1 MAAAEDAVAWAG
13 GVGFVRPLH
22 LPTTPRSLALL
33 TSTIVRME
41 KNDSSGPGL
50 IFMRLAL
57 TPAQAQEHGLLDA
70 DGKAEVDAVPVPV
83 RPSKRSK
90 SAPGSPGSPA
100 GRRVSPTR
108 DEAARPAQRGPSRPT
123 YLDAVPTGQAVTP
136 SALQARGT
144 GCVGPV
150 AGSHRAGPV
159 GGMKGGQRL
168 GAVPQLPRRLGAARA
183 PGSQAPRVH
192 RRRRGGARACRPG

>member
-1 MAAAEDAVAWAG
+1 VEVLCEAADLGPRLERVARPYGVGVYMSGGFDGLKGKRAIADRAMGRDAPTIVLHVGDRDDHGDDIYMAAAWG
-13 GVGFVRPLH
+13 CSRVGRGSRLRPPLH

-83 RPSKRSK
+83 MDAWRPRPSKRSK
-90 SAPGSPGSPA
+90 SRHAE
-100 GRRVSPTR
+100 TR
-108 DEAARPAQRGPSRPT
+108 
-123 YLDAVPTGQAVTP
+123 
-136 SALQARGT
+136 
-144 GCVGPV
+144 
-150 AGSHRAGPV
+150 
-159 GGMKGGQRL
+159 
-168 GAVPQLPRRLGAARA
+168 
-183 PGSQAPRVH
+183 
-192 RRRRGGARACRPG
+192 